1 MHMVSEELLKEFR
14 KSFYLRLF
22 QVISE
27 KTQRRKNFVYNL
39 RDSQYEHKCSYNSYK
54 TG

>member
-1 MHMVSEELLKEFR
+1 MHMVSEELPKEFR

-39 RDSQYEHKCSYNSYK
+39 RDSQYEHNCSYNSYK